1 MVHGDVLAEMR
12 LLAKA
17 PEPKF
22 AAAAKRIFY
31 DSANPH

>member
-22 AAAAKRIFY
+22 AGAAIEDFL
-31 DSANPH
+31 